1 MTAFRPVERTVDTL
15 TTGQDY
21 YVLNESDPPYSTAKG
36 RTVLFSD
43 PFAGVVLLK

>member
-1 MTAFRPVERTVDTL
+1 L

-21 YVLNESDPPYSTAKG
+21 YVLHGSDPYYSAAHG